1 MQWIGEPF
9 PRLVAVQSTGC
20 APIVKAWQDKQK
32 ESQIW
37 ERAHTIAFGLTV
49 PHALGDFLVLEAI
62 NETNGCAV
70 AVSDDDILIAQR
82 RLAQREG
89 SFICPEGA
97 ATISAAIKLLEEG
110 WITSQERILLLNTG
124 AGLKYPETVQADPPV
139 LEPDGQLPNVG

>member
-1 MQWIGEPF
+1 M
-9 PRLVAVQSTGC
+9 
-20 APIVKAWQDKQK
+20 
-32 ESQIW
+32 
-37 ERAHTIAFGLTV
+37 
-49 PHALGDFLVLEAI
+49 
-62 NETNGCAV
+62 